1 MMDRRLVEKHAAYI
15 VEAVERLRRHGKPA
29 EIESDPVQ
37 FGFIVH
43 ALQTA
48 VQAAIDLAATIVA
61 ERRLGEPTTN
71 RELFELI
78 ARDGWVGSADAE
90 LWKRIVS
97 FRNIV
102 VHRYL
107 TVDPRIVRGIAET
120 HLDDLLAFVR
130 GIRDRLA
137 TDAN

>member
-1 MMDRRLVEKHAAYI
+1 MDQKLVEKYAAHI
-15 VEAVERLRRHGKPA
+15 VEAVARLRRHARPA
-29 EIESDPVQ
+29 DLERDPVQ
-37 FGFIVH
+37 YGFVVH
-43 ALQTA
+43 ELQTA
-48 VQAAIDLAATIVA
+48 VQAAIDVAAILVA
-61 ERRLGEPTTN
+61 ERRLGEPATN
-71 RELFELI
+71 RELFDLI
-78 ARDGWVGSADAE
+78 ARDGWVDPDRSD

-107 TVDPRIVRGIAET
+107 TVDAQIVRGILEN

-137 TDAN
+137 SSGN